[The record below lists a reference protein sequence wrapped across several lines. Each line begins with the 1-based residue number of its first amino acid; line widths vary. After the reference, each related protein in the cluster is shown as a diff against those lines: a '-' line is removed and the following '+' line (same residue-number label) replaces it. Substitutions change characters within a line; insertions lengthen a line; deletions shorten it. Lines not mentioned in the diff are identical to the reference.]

1 MFLPNKFS
9 VFINSLWFVC
19 LFVFPSFIIRAPSK
33 LALNGLPAFS
43 FHFPSPDAVINPYF
57 KAKRKVVE

>member
-9 VFINSLWFVC
+9 IFIKFVVCGLFVC

-43 FHFPSPDAVINPYF
+43 LHFPSPDAVINPIF
-57 KAKRKVVE
+57 